1 MTDSSPKQA
10 MSLLEAVA
18 LAEASAFR
26 ITPKFVYAYKHKD
39 GNKSL
44 GLVPVHIKHA
54 NVFKYIDDLVDPE
67 PGTPLAN
74 TVIGEIPKHY
84 KAATDLILKDPNK
97 TLKDVL
103 TKEGQSSAAE
113 PLHDLQPASAPVPQP
128 SPGPAAPVPPQAI
141 TKADVQ
147 AALGGTA
154 SVPLD
159 AYLHA
164 VQFGQDPTTDLKL
177 LKNPQVT
184 SVLLKVYGA
193 NWKAQ
198 AAALGFAVPGLN
210 PVAPEVANAAKIL
223 NFAPGSMEFKALESL
238 HKHGND
244 VDATV
249 ALAGGDDASE
259 DDFAKAAKTVNKA
272 IASAKKAGLVNVT
285 SDEDDDDIDVVK
297 FKPMAA
303 SPMLTPAPAPA
314 PAPAAPVPLP
324 TPAPVAAISLP
335 TPPATSPAP
344 PGFVTFNLADLNNGQ
359 EGVTIQ
365 NPKGFTFEKIGG
377 KWWLD
382 GIHAADTSALVGQAF
397 RVVVILKGPKTPRA
411 APPAP
416 TTTTPTA
423 TQTAPVTSGGLGLP
437 AIPPLTTL
445 SLVGDAKASLGGA
458 HPKQFVKDA
467 AGNTFLFKTGADA
480 PALAAAA
487 YANIAAKVFGAEGAI
502 PVAVGTVSG
511 VGSGSVQPMI
521 PNIKTDLSK
530 VDLTTLTPDQLAR
543 LMKERVLDW
552 ALASHDAK
560 AANFMLTNDGNVVGI
575 DKDQALKFIGKD
587 SLDTT
592 YKPNP
597 SPLIYGALFDLFKKK
612 KVDLPVSAM
621 LPAIEKI
628 EDISDDAWL
637 ANLGPYLGAKGGSPK
652 ELTVLKDEILK
663 RKKNV
668 RKDLEA
674 FLTGVFQER
683 GDIGMTDTFEFEA
696 GKVSLATKA
705 GKKKKKDLGGIS
717 VPPMGSIL
725 SPPQLPSISSL
736 VPEGA
741 ASGIGGAGEKFF
753 FAGPDGKYLVKLARS
768 KNKAKIEPFRIAAQE
783 MFSQVSSVVR
793 PGKSIPV
800 GNVPEGYK
808 GIPASIQPWMAGA
821 TPLGAAGTNPSLL
834 TDSERKDV
842 AEEHALDWLMSQHDT
857 HAANFV
863 RRPDGALLSVDKEQ
877 GFKFMLP
884 GTAESADGDKLAIDY
899 HPNKV
904 ENEPYY
910 NKFWK
915 AFADGSMSFDP
926 KEMTGAIE
934 RIEAISDSD
943 YTQLLSKF
951 ASEAKFKDDP
961 KKVAE
966 FLDLAL
972 ARKQNIRKDFESFIG
987 GLYAKRTKKK
997 GTFTFAGGWDDGTGV
1012 TAPAAPPAAPVSGV
1026 QPQLEVD
1033 VTKTGKLGAS
1043 GVDLYSP
1050 ANAQAPVAPVAP
1062 PNPWGY
1068 SDPPKGKMWSVK
1080 SGSTFFSTGPDG
1092 NFYKTKP
1099 PKGPDGAPDGAS
1111 ENVIV
1116 KLKNL
1121 TLSEAEESLKQ
1132 LGLTPLSLKVKGE
1145 FVIAMMPKTELAKGQ
1160 ASGKNISVLVDLPPA
1175 APPPSGKGTVVP
1187 KPGVLK
1193 NVVLDEQKE
1202 TVALIKNIEKA
1213 KLSLGKV
1220 MIADGNMVEHNS
1232 MMVQRHKDA
1241 KGKTF
1246 YRVSFKLREAAQNKM
1261 TGGTASEFDY
1271 PKMSYDP
1278 ATDTWVESG
1287 GKLSGGTFETRKWT
1301 SGDSQLSMGT
1311 GENGQRTFLGMVVA
1325 DVYPKA
1331 GQSVEDALEGLLIT
1345 ANPAVG
1351 KAVMTPPSKD
1361 DLDVMKLSSML
1372 WAVAPQ
1378 LSNSL
1383 PEKGRTSE
1391 NLRAILKKN
1400 GYTDAEL
1407 NSIRLEKVGFNG
1419 RVVPVL
1425 PGRSKK
1431 ILAANPKMKYV
1442 RHGFGSVDKV
1452 VKHLLSGSIAVGD
1465 RLQLGIPTSG
1475 TTSGSA
1481 DINTGGADYLFTK
1494 PGLEDNKDFAWG
1506 EIQMVVDPS
1515 ELDRLDVFTHSG
1527 DNYGK
1532 TSGTPFDN
1540 RQPLESSST
1549 QGKTE
1554 MMFRHGFSP
1563 NKVIKIRTQSA
1574 TARNQVI
1581 AGLKAAGV
1589 TDFNGMP
1596 VEDLVVHSDDFYT
1609 DHLKP
1614 AGY

>member
-10 MSLLEAVA
+10 MSLHEAVA

-26 ITPKFVYAYKHKD
+26 ITPKFVYAYKYKD

-84 KAATDLILKDPNK
+84 KAASDLKLKDPNK

-113 PLHDLQPASAPVPQP
+113 PLHVPQPASAPVPQP
-128 SPGPAAPVPPQAI
+128 SPAPAAPVPPQAI

-147 AALGGTA
+147 ATLGGTA

-164 VQFGQDPTTDLKL
+164 VQFGQDPATNLKL

-198 AAALGFAVPGLN
+198 AAALGFAVPGMN

-223 NFAPGSMEFKALESL
+223 NFAPGSSEFKALEAL

-259 DDFAKAAKTVNKA
+259 DDFTKAAKTVNKT
-272 IASAKKAGLVNVT
+272 IAAAKKSGLVTVT
-285 SDEDDDDIDVVK
+285 SDDNDDDIDVVK

-303 SPMLTPAPAPA
+303 SPMLAPP
-314 PAPAAPVPLP
+314 PVPVAPVP
-324 TPAPVAAISLP
+324 LP

-359 EGVTIQ
+359 EGVAIQ
-365 NPKGFTFEKIGG
+365 NPQGFTFVKSGG

-397 RVVVILKGPKTPRA
+397 KVVTPLKVVPS
-411 APPAP
+411 PAP
-416 TTTTPTA
+416 RPDLKATSTPTA
-423 TQTAPVTSGGLGLP
+423 PLTASGLNLP
-437 AIPPLTTL
+437 SIPPMAAL
-445 SLVGDAKASLGGA
+445 SLVGDAKVSLGGA
-458 HPKQFVKDA
+458 HPKQLVKDA
-467 AGNTFLFKTGADA
+467 AGNVFLLKQGNDA
-480 PALAAAA
+480 PARAAAA
-487 YANIAAKVFGAEGAI
+487 YANIAAKVFGAENAV
-502 PVAVGTVSG
+502 PVVVGNVSG
-511 VGSGSVQPMI
+511 VGTGSIQPMVK
-521 PNIKTDLSK
+521 NVQTDLSK
-530 VDLTTLTPDQLAR
+530 VDLTTLTHPQLAR

-560 AANFMLTNDGNVVGI
+560 AGNFLLTTDGNVVGI
-575 DKDQALKFIGKD
+575 DKDQSLKFIGKD
-587 SLDTT
+587 SLDTS

-597 SPLIYGALFDLFKKK
+597 SPLIYGTLFDLFKKK
-612 KVDLPVSAM
+612 KIDLPVGAM
-621 LPAIEKI
+621 LSAIEKI
-628 EDISDDAWL
+628 EDISDEAWL
-637 ANLGPYLGAKGGSPK
+637 ANLGSYLGAKGGSAK
-652 ELTVLKDEILK
+652 ELTALKDEILK

-674 FLTGVFQER
+674 FLTGVYQER
-683 GDIGMTDTFEFEA
+683 GDIGMTDAFEFEA

-705 GKKKKKDLGGIS
+705 GKKKKDLGGLS
-717 VPPMGSIL
+717 VPPMGSVL

-783 MFSQVSSVVR
+783 VFSQVSSVVR

-800 GNVPEGYK
+800 GNVPEGLK
-808 GIPASIQPWMAGA
+808 GIPASIQPWIAGA
-821 TPLGAAGTNPSLL
+821 TPLGAASSNPSLL
-834 TDSERKDV
+834 TDSEKQDV

-857 HAANFV
+857 HSANFV
-863 RRPDGALLSVDKEQ
+863 RRPDGALVSVDKEQ
-877 GFKFMLP
+877 GFKYMLP
-884 GTAESADGDKLAIDY
+884 GTSDSVTGDKLDVSY
-899 HPNKV
+899 HPNGAFGQS
-904 ENEPYY
+904 EPFY
-910 NKFWK
+910 NTFWK
-915 AFADGSMSFDP
+915 AFAAGSMDFDP
-926 KEMTGAIE
+926 TKMKDAIT
-934 RIEAISDSD
+934 RIEGISDSD

-951 ASEAKFKDDP
+951 ASVAKFKDDP

-966 FLDLAL
+966 FLALGL
-972 ARKQNIRKDFESFIG
+972 ARKQNIRKDFESFVG
-987 GLYAKRTKKK
+987 GLYAKRTKMK
-997 GTFTFAGGWDDGTGV
+997 GTFTFAGGWAVGMGV
-1012 TAPAAPPAAPVSGV
+1012 PEPVAPAEAGPVSGV

-1033 VTKTGKLGAS
+1033 VTKKGKLGAT

-1050 ANAQAPVAPVAP
+1050 ANASAPVDPVAP
-1062 PNPWGY
+1062 PTPWGY

-1099 PKGPDGAPDGAS
+1099 PKGADGAPDGAS
-1111 ENVIV
+1111 ENVVV

-1121 TLSEAEESLKQ
+1121 TLTEAEESLKQ
-1132 LGLTPLSLKVKGE
+1132 LGVTPTSLKAKGE
-1145 FVIAMMPKTELAKGQ
+1145 FIIAMMPKTELAKGQ
-1160 ASGKNISVLVDLPPA
+1160 ASGKSISVLVDLPPA
-1175 APPPSGKGTVVP
+1175 APPPSGTGTSVP
-1187 KPGVLK
+1187 KPGTLK

-1202 TVALIKNIEKA
+1202 TVALLKDIEKA

-1246 YRVSFKLREAAQNKM
+1246 YRVSFKLRDAAQDKM
-1261 TGGTASEFDY
+1261 TGGTPSEFEY
-1271 PKMSYDP
+1271 PNMAYDP

-1287 GKLSGGTFETRKWT
+1287 GKLAGGTFETKKWT
-1301 SGDSQLSMGT
+1301 SGDSRLSLGT
-1311 GENGQRTFLGMVVA
+1311 GGGGQRAFLGLAIA

-1331 GQSVEDALEGLLIT
+1331 GQSVEDALEGLLMT
-1345 ANPAVG
+1345 ASPAVG

-1378 LSNSL
+1378 LSDSL

-1391 NLRAILKKN
+1391 NLRAILKKS
-1400 GYTDAEL
+1400 GYTDAEM

-1431 ILAANPKMKYV
+1431 ILAANPNIKYL

-1452 VKHLLSGSIAVGD
+1452 VKHLLSGSVAVGD
-1465 RLQLGIPTSG
+1465 RLQLGIGTGG
-1475 TTSGSA
+1475 TTSGNS
-1481 DINTGGADYLFTK
+1481 DVNTGGADYLFTK
-1494 PGLEDNKDFAWG
+1494 PGIGDTNDWSWG
-1506 EIQMVVDPS
+1506 EIQVVVDPS
-1515 ELDRLDVFTHSG
+1515 ELDRLDPFTHGG
-1527 DNYGK
+1527 DLYGRTDGPQFK
-1532 TSGTPFDN
+1532 ART
-1540 RQPLESSST
+1540 PLESGSTSS
-1549 QGKTE
+1549 KVE
-1554 MMFRHGFSP
+1554 LMMRHGYSP
-1563 NKVIKIRTQSA
+1563 NKIIKIRAQSA
-1574 TARNQVI
+1574 ATREQVI
-1581 AGLKAAGV
+1581 KGLKAAGV
-1589 TDFNGMP
+1589 TEFNGMP
-1596 VEDLVVHSDDFYT
+1596 VEDLVVYDNKFYSN
-1609 DHLKP
+1609 HLKP